1 MGISFKVSKAGKR
14 FNPKPPP
21 TGAASFTVEDE
32 ASKDVGIGASKKT
45 SDSISFLTRKPVGEG
60 SDNKGN
66 TEISDN
72 EVSFCLNIF
81 PDGYSVEKPMESES
95 RRHVPKFLHPYDRA
109 SEALFSAVESGRLP
123 GDILDDIPCKYY
135 NGTLVCE
142 VRDHR
147 KCFSEGLNVASVG
160 SSPVII
166 RVRLS
171 MSLENIVKDI
181 PAISDNNWTYGDL
194 MEVESRILKA
204 LQPQLSLDPTPQLI
218 RLSDN
223 TAPTK
228 LNLEL
233 RSMRRKRLRQIP
245 EVSVTS
251 NNLHGKKV
259 CLERVSDSSRPG
271 DSGSLG
277 QQPTYENLNSQNRNT
292 MLPLR
297 NNSFVSDG
305 SLLASHPS
313 KHQIGVAS
321 PRMMKDQRLASPRG
335 QDMMIPVAGN
345 NASLVHGKREN
356 QDEQSSPIANKKARL
371 EMDNLQ
377 HLGPQIDSLHGNE
390 LQWRNT
396 LMHQQS
402 IGKGIQY
409 APNNKFSQQVFEGG
423 VNPEGSPMPFT
434 IGQQGIRYN
443 LKDEPVET
451 DRLDKHDPRM
461 TMGESELANID
472 PRLQQRMPA
481 QFMRLGCPQSPWNNL
496 GQTLDNNNNNPRKE
510 DSYQK
515 RKLVVQSPH
524 VSAGGGLPQSPL
536 SSKSGEFSSGSHH
549 QFGAVVSSGHVP
561 QKEKSGVTSVHSVG
575 ANDSMQRQHQAG
587 AKRRSNSVPKTPAIT
602 GVGSPVSVSNMSV
615 PISGSSP
622 PVGSQTLVDQT
633 MLERFSKIGMVSM
646 RCQLNHKK
654 NKVDE
659 SPRRKPNAYSAQ
671 ELMRHLSTDSN
682 NEILKDETFKLS
694 KSLIAGSM
702 NVSKTRIMNFIQ
714 TERIIQGNTFQLVTK
729 ARTRMIMSEKSND
742 GAVAF
747 HIGEIA
753 EAEYLAAEDYLPT
766 LPNTDYLKV
775 FTPLTKALP
784 YSPLS
789 YHIADLLATQF
800 CSLMRREGYDV
811 EDHLQPKSVRINPL
825 PRIPPTSEM
834 HQFSEGVYAQ
844 LPNDI
849 TRPSGTAGNA
859 PLNSPRH
866 AQVPR
871 MLPPENNQ
879 NQAIHMSQGL
889 LAGGVSIPYR
899 PQQQTEQQLLP
910 PQPPQ
915 SQRSHMMLP
924 SLMQHL
930 NASNMQLGGPHMAN
944 KYSALQL
951 QILQQQRK
959 VMPAGL
965 GKVGIGNIG
974 NNNSNN
980 NMAGF
985 GGLGGVM
992 GARGVAGNRIPA
1004 SMGPTM
1010 STIGS
1015 MNLSSAA
1022 NAIRNGT
1029 MTPEQAAIL
1038 KLRMQNRANMNI
1050 NMNTMLGAPQSSR
1063 QMHPGTTAGLS
1074 MLDQVLSR
1082 SNLNMGQMQPHTS
1095 MGQMGP
1101 PKLML
1106 SGMNIYMNQQ
1116 QQQQLHLHQQM
1127 QLQQQHQMQQHQ
1139 QQETTS
1145 PLQAVVSPLQV
1156 GSPSGSMGIGHQM
1169 NQQQMQQQQAS
1180 AQQRTPMSPQLSSGG
1195 MNGMTAG
1202 NPEACPASPQ
1212 LSSQTMG
1219 SVGSLVHSPMEM
1231 PGVNKSNSIN

>member
-1 MGISFKVSKAGKR
+1 MGISFKVSKTGKR

-21 TGAASFTVEDE
+21 TNAASFTVEE
-32 ASKDVGIGASKKT
+32 EESKDVGIGASKKT
-45 SDSISFLTRKPVGEG
+45 SDNISFLTRKPVGEG

-72 EVSFCLNIF
+72 EVSFCLNLF
-81 PDGYSVEKPMESES
+81 PDGYSIEKPMESGS
-95 RRHVPKFLHPYDRA
+95 RRQTSVDVPKYLHPYDRA
-109 SEALFSAVESGRLP
+109 SEALFSSTASGAIESGRLP
-123 GDILDDIPCKYY
+123 GDILDDIPCKYF
-135 NGTLVCE
+135 NGTLDCE

-147 KCFSEGLNVASVG
+147 KCFSEGLKTASVG
-160 SSPVII
+160 SSPVIN

-181 PAISDNNWTYGDL
+181 PAISDNSWTYGDL

-204 LQPQLSLDPTPQLI
+204 LQPQLSLDPTPQLV
-218 RLSDN
+218 RPSDN
-223 TAPTK
+223 AAPTK

-233 RSMRRKRLRQIP
+233 CSMRRKRLRQIP
-245 EVSVTS
+245 EVAVTS

-259 CLERVSDSSRPG
+259 CLERVSESSRP

-277 QQPTYENLNSQNRNT
+277 QQPTYENLNSQNTNT

-321 PRMMKDQRLASPRG
+321 PRVMKDQHLASPRG
-335 QDMMIPVAGN
+335 QDMIIPVADDN
-345 NASLVHGKREN
+345 PPLVHGKREN

-371 EMDNLQ
+371 EMNHLQ

-390 LQWRNT
+390 LHWRNT

-409 APNNKFSQQVFEGG
+409 APNIKFSQQVFEGG
-423 VNPEGSPMPFT
+423 VNPEGGPMPFT

-443 LKDEPVET
+443 LKDEPVDT

-481 QFMRLGCPQSPWNNL
+481 QFMRLDYPQSPWNNL
-496 GQTLDNNNNNPRKE
+496 GHTLDNNNINNLRKE
-510 DSYQK
+510 DTYQK

-549 QFGAVVSSGHVP
+549 QFGAVVNSGYMS
-561 QKEKSGVTSVHSVG
+561 QKEKSGVTSVRSGG

-587 AKRRSNSVPKTPAIT
+587 AKRRSNSLPKTPAIT

-615 PISGSSP
+615 PISASSP

-633 MLERFSKIGMVSM
+633 MLERFAKIEMVSM

-659 SPRRKPNAYSAQ
+659 YPRRKPNAYSAQ
-671 ELMRHLSTDSN
+671 ELMRHLSSDSN
-682 NEILKDETFKLS
+682 NEILKDETYKLS

-729 ARTRMIMSEKSND
+729 ARTRMIMSEKPND

-775 FTPLTKALP
+775 FTLLLLKPSFIPPFLVK
-784 YSPLS
+784 
-789 YHIADLLATQF
+789 HIADLLATQF
-800 CSLMRREGYDV
+800 CSLMTREGYDV
-811 EDHLQPKSVRINPL
+811 EDHLQPKAVRINHPSG
-825 PRIPPTSEM
+825 IPPTSEM
-834 HQFSEGVYAQ
+834 HQFPEGVSAQ
-844 LPNDI
+844 LHNDI

-866 AQVPR
+866 VQAPR
-871 MLPPENNQ
+871 MLPPGNNQ
-879 NQAIHMSQGL
+879 NQAIHMSPGL
-889 LAGGVSIPYR
+889 LPGGASIPSR

-915 SQRSHMMLP
+915 SQRSPMMLP
-924 SLMQHL
+924 SSMQHL

-965 GKVGIGNIG
+965 GNVGMGNIG
-974 NNNSNN
+974 NNNNNN
-980 NMAGF
+980 NMVGF

-1050 NMNTMLGAPQSSR
+1050 NMNAMLGAPQSSR
-1063 QMHPGTTAGLS
+1063 QMHPGSTAGLS
-1074 MLDQVLSR
+1074 MLGQALSR
-1082 SNLNMGQMQPHTS
+1082 ANLNMGQMQPRTS
-1095 MGQMGP
+1095 MGQMATTIAFTSTNAITTAASDATTSTARNYFAFASGRFASAGGVAIRRHGNRP
-1101 PKLML
+1101 SNESTATAATAGEPTAENSDEPAIEFRGYERNDSCQSRSL
-1106 SGMNIYMNQQ
+1106 SGESTIEFADYG
-1116 QQQQLHLHQQM
+1116 LDW
-1127 QLQQQHQMQQHQ
+1127 
-1139 QQETTS
+1139 
-1145 PLQAVVSPLQV
+1145 
-1156 GSPSGSMGIGHQM
+1156 
-1169 NQQQMQQQQAS
+1169 
-1180 AQQRTPMSPQLSSGG
+1180 
-1195 MNGMTAG
+1195 
-1202 NPEACPASPQ
+1202 
-1212 LSSQTMG
+1212 
-1219 SVGSLVHSPMEM
+1219 
-1231 PGVNKSNSIN
+1231 

>member
-1 MGISFKVSKAGKR
+1 MGISFKVSKTGKR
-14 FNPKPPP
+14 FNPKPQP
-21 TGAASFTVEDE
+21 TSSASFTVEE
-32 ASKDVGIGASKKT
+32 ESKDVGIGASKKT

-60 SDNKGN
+60 NDNKGT
-66 TEISDN
+66 TEISHN
-72 EVSFCLNIF
+72 EVSFCLNLF
-81 PDGYSVEKPMESES
+81 PDGYSIEKPMESES
-95 RRHVPKFLHPYDRA
+95 RRQTSVDVPKFLHPYDRA
-109 SEALFSAVESGRLP
+109 SEALFSHNNDITPMLKGSRKKRGDGGIRCTQPYPCLNTNRLMLQAIESGRLP
-123 GDILDDIPCKYY
+123 GDILDDIPCKYF

-147 KCFSEGLNVASVG
+147 KCFSEGLNMASVG
-160 SSPVII
+160 SSPVIN

-204 LQPQLSLDPTPQLI
+204 LQPQLSLDPTPQLV

-223 TAPTK
+223 AAPTK
-228 LNLEL
+228 LNLEI

-245 EVSVTS
+245 EVAVTS

-259 CLERVSDSSRPG
+259 CLERVSESSRLG

-277 QQPTYENLNSQNRNT
+277 QQPTYENLNSQNTNT

-313 KHQIGVAS
+313 KHQVGVAS
-321 PRMMKDQRLASPRG
+321 PIMMKDQRLASPRG
-335 QDMMIPVAGN
+335 QDMIIPVADN

-356 QDEQSSPIANKKARL
+356 QDGQSSPIANKKARL
-371 EMDNLQ
+371 EMNHLQ
-377 HLGPQIDSLHGNE
+377 HLGPQIDSFHGNE
-390 LQWRNT
+390 LHWSNT

-402 IGKGIQY
+402 MGKGIQY

-423 VNPEGSPMPFT
+423 VNPEGGPMPFT

-451 DRLDKHDPRM
+451 VRLDKHDPRM

-481 QFMRLGCPQSPWNNL
+481 QFMRLDYPQSPWNNL

-524 VSAGGGLPQSPL
+524 VSAGGGIPQSPL

-549 QFGAVVSSGHVP
+549 QFGAVVNSGYVS
-561 QKEKSGVTSVHSVG
+561 QKEKSGVTSVRSSG
-575 ANDSMQRQHQAG
+575 ANDSMQRQQQAG
-587 AKRRSNSVPKTPAIT
+587 AKRRSNSLPKTPALT

-615 PISGSSP
+615 PISASSP

-633 MLERFSKIGMVSM
+633 MLERFAKIEMVSM

-659 SPRRKPNAYSAQ
+659 FPRRKLNAYSAQ
-671 ELMRHLSTDSN
+671 ELMRHLSSDSN
-682 NEILKDETFKLS
+682 NEILKDETYKLS

-729 ARTRMIMSEKSND
+729 ARTRMIMSEKPND
-742 GAVAF
+742 GAVTF
-747 HIGEIA
+747 HIGDIA

-766 LPNTDYLKV
+766 LPNT
-775 FTPLTKALP
+775 
-784 YSPLS
+784 
-789 YHIADLLATQF
+789 HIADLLATQF

-811 EDHLQPKSVRINPL
+811 EDHLQPKSVRINHP
-825 PRIPPTSEM
+825 PGIPPTSEM
-834 HQFSEGVYAQ
+834 HQFPEGVSAQ

-849 TRPSGTAGNA
+849 TRPSGIGGNA

-866 AQVPR
+866 VQAPR
-871 MLPPENNQ
+871 MLPPGNNQ

-889 LAGGVSIPYR
+889 LPGGASIPSR
-899 PQQQTEQQLLP
+899 SQQQTEQQLLP

-915 SQRSHMMLP
+915 SQRSPMMLP
-924 SLMQHL
+924 SSMQHL
-930 NASNMQLGGPHMAN
+930 NASNMQLSGPHMAN

-965 GKVGIGNIG
+965 GNVGMGNIG
-974 NNNSNN
+974 NNNNN
-980 NMAGF
+980 NMVGF

-1022 NAIRNGT
+1022 NALRNGT

-1063 QMHPGTTAGLS
+1063 QLYPGSTAGLS
-1074 MLDQVLSR
+1074 MLGQALSR
-1082 SNLNMGQMQPHTS
+1082 ANLNMGQMQPRTS
-1095 MGQMGP
+1095 MGQMATIAFTSTNAITTAASDATTSTARNYFAFASGRFASTGGVAIRRHGNRP
-1101 PKLML
+1101 SNESTATAATASEPTAENSDEPAIEFRRYERNDSWQSGSL
-1106 SGMNIYMNQQ
+1106 SGESTIEFADYG
-1116 QQQQLHLHQQM
+1116 L
-1127 QLQQQHQMQQHQ
+1127 
-1139 QQETTS
+1139 
-1145 PLQAVVSPLQV
+1145 
-1156 GSPSGSMGIGHQM
+1156 GW
-1169 NQQQMQQQQAS
+1169 
-1180 AQQRTPMSPQLSSGG
+1180 
-1195 MNGMTAG
+1195 
-1202 NPEACPASPQ
+1202 
-1212 LSSQTMG
+1212 
-1219 SVGSLVHSPMEM
+1219 
-1231 PGVNKSNSIN
+1231 

>member
-1 MGISFKVSKAGKR
+1 MGISFKVSKTGKR

-21 TGAASFTVEDE
+21 TSAASFTVEE
-32 ASKDVGIGASKKT
+32 EESKDVGIGGTKKT
-45 SDSISFLTRKPVGEG
+45 SDNISFLTRKPVGEG

-72 EVSFCLNIF
+72 EVSFCLNLF
-81 PDGYSVEKPMESES
+81 PDGYSIEKPMESGS
-95 RRHVPKFLHPYDRA
+95 RRQTSVDVPKFLHPYDRA
-109 SEALFSAVESGRLP
+109 SEALFLAIESGRLP
-123 GDILDDIPCKYY
+123 GDILDDIPCKYF

-147 KCFSEGLNVASVG
+147 KCFSEGLNMASVG
-160 SSPVII
+160 SSPVIN

-171 MSLENIVKDI
+171 MSLENIVNDI

-204 LQPQLSLDPTPQLI
+204 LQPQLSLDPTPQLV

-223 TAPTK
+223 AAPTK

-233 RSMRRKRLRQIP
+233 CSMRRKRLRQIP
-245 EVSVTS
+245 EVAVTS

-259 CLERVSDSSRPG
+259 CLERVSESSRPG

-277 QQPTYENLNSQNRNT
+277 QQPTYENLNSQNTNT

-321 PRMMKDQRLASPRG
+321 PRVMKDQHLAYPRG
-335 QDMMIPVAGN
+335 QDMIIPVADDN
-345 NASLVHGKREN
+345 PSLVHGKREN

-371 EMDNLQ
+371 EMNHLQ

-390 LQWRNT
+390 LHWRNT

-409 APNNKFSQQVFEGG
+409 APNIKFSQQVFEGG
-423 VNPEGSPMPFT
+423 VNPEGGPMPFT

-443 LKDEPVET
+443 LKDEPVDT

-481 QFMRLGCPQSPWNNL
+481 QFMRLDYPQSPWNNL
-496 GQTLDNNNNNPRKE
+496 GQTLDNNNINNLRKE
-510 DSYQK
+510 DTYQK

-549 QFGAVVSSGHVP
+549 QFGAVVNSGYMS
-561 QKEKSGVTSVHSVG
+561 QKEKSGVTSVRSGG

-587 AKRRSNSVPKTPAIT
+587 TKRRSNSLPKTPAIT

-615 PISGSSP
+615 PISASSP

-633 MLERFSKIGMVSM
+633 MLERFAKIEMVSM

-659 SPRRKPNAYSAQ
+659 YTRRKPNAYSAQ
-671 ELMRHLSTDSN
+671 ELMRYLSSDSN
-682 NEILKDETFKLS
+682 NEILNDETYKLS

-729 ARTRMIMSEKSND
+729 ARTRMIMSEKPND

-766 LPNTDYLKV
+766 LPNTDYLK
-775 FTPLTKALP
+775 
-784 YSPLS
+784 
-789 YHIADLLATQF
+789 HIADLLATQF

-811 EDHLQPKSVRINPL
+811 EDHLQPKAVRINHPSG
-825 PRIPPTSEM
+825 IPPTSEM
-834 HQFSEGVYAQ
+834 HQFPEGVSAQ

-849 TRPSGTAGNA
+849 TRQSGTAGNA

-866 AQVPR
+866 VQAPR
-871 MLPPENNQ
+871 MLPPGNNQ

-889 LAGGVSIPYR
+889 LPGGASIPSR

-915 SQRSHMMLP
+915 SQRSPMMLP
-924 SLMQHL
+924 SSMQHL

-965 GKVGIGNIG
+965 GNVGMGNIG
-974 NNNSNN
+974 NNNNNN
-980 NMAGF
+980 NMVGF

-1063 QMHPGTTAGLS
+1063 QMHPGSTAGLS
-1074 MLDQVLSR
+1074 MLGQALSR
-1082 SNLNMGQMQPHTS
+1082 ANLNMGQMQPRTS

-1101 PKLML
+1101 PKLMPT
-1106 SGMNIYMNQQ
+1106 GMNIYMNQQ

-1139 QQETTS
+1139 LQETTS
-1145 PLQAVVSPLQV
+1145 PLQAVVSPPQV
-1156 GSPSGSMGIGHQM
+1156 GSPSGGMGIGHQM
-1169 NQQQMQQQQAS
+1169 NQQQLQQQQAS
-1180 AQQRTPMSPQLSSGG
+1180 PQQRTPMSPQLSSGG
-1195 MNGMTAG
+1195 MNGTTAG

-1219 SVGSLVHSPMEM
+1219 SMGSLVNSPMEM
-1231 PGVNKSNSIN
+1231 PCVNKSNSIN